1 MIKTDRIQSY
11 PYAFLI
17 KIDQCAI
24 FCNLTHRMLFKAS
37 KEFVDSVLFMRHFS
51 QRLVGDVN
59 G

>member
-1 MIKTDRIQSY
+1 MIKKDRIQSY

-17 KIDQCAI
+17 KIDQCAVY
-24 FCNLTHRMLFKAS
+24 CNLTHQMLFKAS
-37 KEFVDSVLFMRHFS
+37 KEFVDSVLFSRHFS